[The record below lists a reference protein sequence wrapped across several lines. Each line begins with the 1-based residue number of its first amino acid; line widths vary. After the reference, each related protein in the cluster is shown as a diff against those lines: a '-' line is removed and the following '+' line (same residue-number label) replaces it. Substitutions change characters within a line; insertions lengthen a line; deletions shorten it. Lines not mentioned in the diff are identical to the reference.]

1 MLKLRQNSTDGYT
14 PKVLNNAS
22 LIILLLHVFFVESC
36 YAEGISIGCPCA
48 GILNLQLSLITQ
60 VRSGFILGYKKMI
73 QFVGI
78 L

>member
-1 MLKLRQNSTDGYT
+1 MLKLHQNSTDGYT
-14 PKVLNNAS
+14 PTVLKS
-22 LIILLLHVFFVESC
+22 LLIILSLHVFFVESC
-36 YAEGISIGCPCA
+36 YSEGILIGCPCA
-48 GILNLQLSLITQ
+48 GKLNLQLSLITQ